1 MPLRYDPIKRRWIA
15 FAPERGER
23 GDYLIIQ
30 KESDDD
36 PEYCP
41 FCPGHES
48 YTGKS
53 LYEDH
58 LFLDGRKVWV
68 TRVIPN
74 KFPVLRVEEQ
84 STVKQYGPYAYSTRL
99 GAHEVI
105 IDSRQHNLKIF
116 DYSKDDFFRLWNAVI
131 ARITDLRK
139 DIRLKYITM
148 IKNCGKL
155 SGATMSHPH
164 SQIVAFPFV
173 PNDIRNIWKNMFDY
187 YNVNNRCLVCD
198 ILDFELG
205 KDERVITKNDF
216 FIAIAPYAAR
226 HSFEV
231 HIFPLVHNYDFIL
244 LKEIEKLKLSE
255 ILVDVM
261 RRYQIALDSPPLNI
275 NLVSRVCNE
284 DTPELEFSKYRERFF
299 HWYIELIPRINR
311 IGGVEKG
318 TGVYVN
324 PFLPEKCTE
333 ILKSSQ
339 V

>member
-1 MPLRYDPIKRRWIA
+1 MSLRFDPIKKRWIA

-30 KESDDD
+30 KGDDDD
-36 PEYCP
+36 PVYCP

-48 YTGKS
+48 YTGRS

-58 LFLDGRKVWV
+58 LFLDGDKVWML
-68 TRVIPN
+68 RVIPN

-84 STVKQYGPYAYSTRL
+84 HIVRQYGPYAYSKRL

-105 IDSRQHNLKIF
+105 IDSRQHYLKIF
-116 DYSKDDFFRLWNAVI
+116 DYKRDDFIRLFNAVI
-131 ARITDLRK
+131 SRVTDLRK

-155 SGATMSHPH
+155 AGATMSHPH
-164 SQIVAFPFV
+164 SQIVAFPFL
-173 PNDIRNIWKNMFDY
+173 PNDIRNIWRNLFDY
-187 YNVNNRCLVCD
+187 YFVNNRCLICD
-198 ILDFELG
+198 ILDFELEKG
-205 KDERVITKNDF
+205 ERIIAKNEF
-216 FIAIAPYAAR
+216 FLAYSPYAPR

-231 HIFPLVHNYDFIL
+231 HVVPLVHSFDFTLI
-244 LKEIEKLKLSE
+244 KDIEKIKLAE
-255 ILVDVM
+255 ILMDVM
-261 RRYQIALDSPPLNI
+261 SRYRIALDSPPLNI
-275 NLVSRVCNE
+275 NLVNCVCNE
-284 DTPELEFSKYRERFF
+284 DTPDLDFSRYKDRFF

-311 IGGVEKG
+311 IGGIEKG

-333 ILKSSQ
+333 ILTK